1 MSARPTND
9 DEVSKEK
16 TERISMFDPDQ
27 LLKVEYYTLKSL
39 HDNEF
44 NFTMVMNV
52 PMDGWCLLYAIQS
65 ALLIDYRRNVD
76 LLTIRSTLIHMLETF
91 VKREPD
97 FGV

>member
-1 MSARPTND
+1 MSTRTTNN

-16 TERISMFDPDQ
+16 AERISMFDPDQ
-27 LLKVEYYTLKSL
+27 LLKVQYYTLKSL
-39 HDNEF
+39 QDNQF
-44 NFTMVMNV
+44 NFTMIINV

-65 ALLIDYRRNVD
+65 ALLIDYRRKVD
-76 LLTIRSTLIHMLETF
+76 LLSIRSTLIRMLETF